1 MGLSLLEGRPASSWP
16 AVPRL
21 AESPGSLL
29 IKWPLCACLP
39 PVQLWAGTQGQ
50 LTSSTGDTDVPA
62 DPGMGEGRAFY
73 TRPFA
78 EGGAESFK
86 IRALG
91 SARDVVSATLTRL
104 CWRGRETALWME
116 PLPEVTASA
125 FDAFC
130 IPFKA
135 LFRHCPQRISSLM
148 WIIWL
153 QQRDRQLAEGRE
165 PRSFVTWG
173 RWQVRRRVEHPI
185 PNRSSSSLGA

>member
-1 MGLSLLEGRPASSWP
+1 MACRPQVGRIPWKLVNQMAT
-16 AVPRL
+16 
-21 AESPGSLL
+21 
-29 IKWPLCACLP
+29 LCLPP

-62 DPGMGEGRAFY
+62 DPGVGEGRAFY

-135 LFRHCPQRISSLM
+135 LFRQCPQRISSLM

-173 RWQVRRRVEHPI
+173 RWQVRRREEHPI